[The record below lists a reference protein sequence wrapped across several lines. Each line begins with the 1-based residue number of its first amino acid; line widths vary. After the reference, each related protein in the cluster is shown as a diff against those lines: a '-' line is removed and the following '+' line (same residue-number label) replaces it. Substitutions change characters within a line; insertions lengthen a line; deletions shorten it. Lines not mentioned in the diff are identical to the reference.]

1 MRWHAHLKPGSGG
14 LLSGN
19 GDAPSGAQNRTAPI
33 SPSVASPRA
42 ITPQVLL
49 NAAALKNI
57 YNYPIPGLQEE
68 LAIPPAQQGPAIP
81 IFGEMTTQAWLSKL
95 KAVAED
101 QTIGGLKMAN
111 LAFSVMPM
119 HHMPLAM
126 RDGTAKFVFT
136 VYNVPIP
143 AALADVVMTN
153 QPPKTDQTPMGTS
166 PVGTPQRGSASASW
180 SSPAPYQVRQTEV
193 LEVLAILRG
202 IKRAMLARGLWIEEG
217 TQQNQ
222 CAQQ

>member
-14 LLSGN
+14 LLSGS
-19 GDAPSGAQNRTAPI
+19 GDADSGAQNRTAPI

-49 NAAALKNI
+49 NAAALRNI
-57 YNYPIPGLQEE
+57 YNYPMPGIQEE
-68 LAIPPAQQGPAIP
+68 LAIPTAQQGPAIP

-119 HHMPLAM
+119 QMPLAM
-126 RDGTAKFVFT
+126 RDGTAKYIFT
-136 VYNVPIP
+136 MYNVPIP

-153 QPPKTDQTPMGTS
+153 QTPRTDQPS

-180 SSPAPYQVRQTEV
+180 SSPAPQVQQTDV
-193 LEVLAILRG
+193 LEALAILRG
-202 IKRAMLARGLWIEEG
+202 IKRAMLARSIWIEED

>member
-19 GDAPSGAQNRTAPI
+19 GDAHSGAQNRTAPI

-42 ITPQVLL
+42 VTPQVLL
-49 NAAALKNI
+49 NAAALRNI

-119 HHMPLAM
+119 HMPLAM

-153 QPPKTDQTPMGTS
+153 QTPPS
-166 PVGTPQRGSASASW
+166 PVGTPQRGSASASC
-180 SSPAPYQVRQTEV
+180 SSPAPQVQQTEV

>member
-1 MRWHAHLKPGSGG
+1 M
-14 LLSGN
+14 
-19 GDAPSGAQNRTAPI
+19 
-33 SPSVASPRA
+33 
-42 ITPQVLL
+42 
-49 NAAALKNI
+49 
-57 YNYPIPGLQEE
+57 
-68 LAIPPAQQGPAIP
+68 
-81 IFGEMTTQAWLSKL
+81 
-95 KAVAED
+95 AED

-119 HHMPLAM
+119 HMPLAM

-153 QPPKTDQTPMGTS
+153 QTPPS
-166 PVGTPQRGSASASW
+166 PVGTPQRGSASASC
-180 SSPAPYQVRQTEV
+180 SSPAPQVQQTEV

>member
-1 MRWHAHLKPGSGG
+1 M
-14 LLSGN
+14 
-19 GDAPSGAQNRTAPI
+19 
-33 SPSVASPRA
+33 
-42 ITPQVLL
+42 L

-119 HHMPLAM
+119 HMPLAM

-153 QPPKTDQTPMGTS
+153 QTPPS
-166 PVGTPQRGSASASW
+166 PVVETVTRGRSAPLAAVGKVLRLRRHRMASSAPMSPPTP
-180 SSPAPYQVRQTEV
+180 T
-193 LEVLAILRG
+193 
-202 IKRAMLARGLWIEEG
+202 
-217 TQQNQ
+217 
-222 CAQQ
+222 

>member
-1 MRWHAHLKPGSGG
+1 M
-14 LLSGN
+14 
-19 GDAPSGAQNRTAPI
+19 
-33 SPSVASPRA
+33 
-42 ITPQVLL
+42 L

-119 HHMPLAM
+119 HMPLAM

-153 QPPKTDQTPMGTS
+153 QTPPS
-166 PVGTPQRGSASASW
+166 PVGTPQRGSASASSA
-180 SSPAPYQVRQTEV
+180 SSSFPAPQVQQTEV